1 MIFSRKK
8 AFFLL
13 LGILFLGFKIEIQA
27 SPPTPS
33 PSLTPEFATIQTPG
47 GFTIFAELAITPD
60 QRTTGL
66 MFRTRLAP
74 DRGMLFTFS
83 EPGYWIFWMKNTKMA
98 LDILWL
104 NEKGDIIS
112 IEHTAPICTRKD
124 NLCPRYRPANPAVA
138 VLELGA
144 GQAKKLNLSVGKK
157 LKIEMPMNST
167 SNHRQPPS

>member
-1 MIFSRKK
+1 MIFKEKK
-8 AFFLL
+8 AFFFLVIIFC
-13 LGILFLGFKIEIQA
+13 LGLKVEAQNA
-27 SPPTPS
+27 PPTPL
-33 PSLTPEFATIQTPG
+33 PSLTSKFATIQTPE

-60 QRTTGL
+60 QRTKGL

-74 DRGMLFTFS
+74 NRGMLFTYS

-112 IEHTAPICTRKD
+112 IQNTAPICTRKD
-124 NLCPRYRPANPAVA
+124 NLCPRYRPTSPAVA

-144 GQAKKLNLSVGKK
+144 GRAKKLNLSVGKK
-157 LKIEMPMNST
+157 LKIEMPLLPMDHNWK
-167 SNHRQPPS
+167 P